1 MTPRPFAT
9 LRAVVAEVYGI
20 PETKLVGR
28 NVGRK
33 YSRPRQVLAC
43 LCRELFGMSYAEV
56 GALIDRDHTTV
67 IYARRCVMKQLGDS
81 DITRFRVSRITQEY
95 ARRMIMGEA
104 A

>member
-20 PETKLVGR
+20 PQIKLVGR
-28 NVGRK
+28 NVERK

-43 LCRELFGMSYAEV
+43 LCRELFGMTYEEV
-56 GALIDRDHTTV
+56 GQLIDRDHTTV
-67 IYARRCVMKQLGDS
+67 IYARRCVMRQLQVN
-81 DITRFRVSRITQEY
+81 DITRFRVHRITQEY
-95 ARRMIMGEA
+95 TRRMIMGEA

>member
-20 PETKLVGR
+20 PSMRLVGR
-28 NVGRK
+28 HVSRK
-33 YSRPRQVLAC
+33 YTRPRQVLAC
-43 LCRELFGMSYAEV
+43 LCRELFGMTYPEI
-56 GALIDRDHTTV
+56 GALMERDHTT
-67 IYARRCVMKQLGDS
+67 IMYARRCVMKRMYS
-81 DITRFRVSRITQEY
+81 DDMTRFRVKRITQEY